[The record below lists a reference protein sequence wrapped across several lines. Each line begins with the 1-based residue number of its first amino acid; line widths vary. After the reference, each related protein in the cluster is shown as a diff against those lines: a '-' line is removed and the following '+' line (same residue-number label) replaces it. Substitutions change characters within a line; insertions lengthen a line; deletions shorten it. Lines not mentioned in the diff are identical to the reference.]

1 MANTFELIESVTV
14 GSGGAAE
21 IEFTSI
27 PSTWTD
33 LVLKL
38 SLRDDQSGNW
48 GNVRIQFAGITSGV
62 YSERT
67 VYGTGSGG
75 GASFTNNSQ
84 GFNATVY
91 DNQATSTSSTF
102 GNAEVYIP
110 NAASSNNKSFS
121 TDSVTENNATS
132 AIAILGAG
140 LMANTSAVSSI
151 KIYTVS
157 GSFVEHSTAYLY
169 GVSNA

>member
-1 MANTFELIESVTV
+1 MANTFELIASSTV
-14 GSGGAAE
+14 GSGGAAD

-27 PSTWTD
+27 PSAFTD

-67 VYGTGSGG
+67 VYGTGSGA
-75 GASFTNNSQ
+75 ASFSNSSQ
-84 GFNATVY
+84 AFNATVY

-157 GSFVEHSTAYLY
+157 GLFVQHSTAYLY
-169 GVSNA
+169 GVKNA

>member
-1 MANTFELIESVTV
+1 MPNTFELIASSTV
-14 GSGGAAE
+14 GAGGAAD
-21 IEFTSI
+21 ITFSSI
-27 PSTWTD
+27 ANTWTD

-38 SLRDDQSGNW
+38 SLRDDQAGNW
-48 GNVRIQFAGITSGV
+48 GNIRIQFAGVTSGV

-67 VYGTGSGG
+67 IYGTGSGA
-75 GASFTNNSQ
+75 ASFTNNSQ
-84 GFNATVY
+84 AFNATVY

-140 LMANTSAVSSI
+140 LMANTSAISSI

-157 GSFVEHSTAYLY
+157 GSFVQHSTAYLY
-169 GVSNA
+169 GIKNS